1 MLTVIKHTCLSG
13 RRYSTLVKPQST
25 QTEALAYVS
34 HSTDPWFN
42 LAFEDWLFR
51 TSSKPSHVLYLYKNS
66 PSVIIGR
73 NQNQWKEID
82 LKTLNRLNIPFVR
95 RRSGGGTVFHDLG
108 NTNYSVMM
116 PQSVFNR
123 RDNAQ
128 LVASALN
135 ELSVPAV
142 VNERNDIVVDG
153 YKVSGSAF
161 KLTSSRAYH
170 HGTMLLDSNIKTLS
184 QALKNTNQSMV
195 TKGVSS
201 VRSPVKNIIEWQP
214 HITHDTFVAAVIKK
228 FEEHHKVDKKII
240 VSDIDENI
248 LKEDGGNQIQKLKDE
263 LQEWDW
269 HYGQTPEFTNTLS
282 TIIEGTEIVGTTAEI
297 TAKQGKIIK
306 MNVSGFSEDVGKQFI
321 GKKYAFIQVEDIAA
335 SSEMDRS
342 VVEWLIECM

>member
-1 MLTVIKHTCLSG
+1 MLTSLRSACLST
-13 RRYSTLVKPQST
+13 RCYSTLVNPQSAT
-25 QTEALAYVS
+25 TEALAYVS

-51 TSSKPSHVLYLYKNS
+51 TSSKPSHVLYLYRNS

-73 NQNQWKEID
+73 NQNPWKEMD
-82 LKTLNRLNIPFVR
+82 LKTLTMLGIPFVR

-135 ELSVPAV
+135 QLRVPAT

-184 QALKNTNQSMV
+184 QALKNTNHSMI
-195 TKGVSS
+195 TKGVAS
-201 VRSPVKNIIEWQP
+201 VRSPVKNIVEWQSS
-214 HITHDTFVAAVIKK
+214 ITHDTFVDAVIKR
-228 FEEHHKVDKKII
+228 FEEHHKVDKKIV
-240 VSDIDENI
+240 VSDIDESV
-248 LKEDGGNQIQKLKDE
+248 LKEKDGDQIRKLRDE
-263 LQEWDW
+263 LQEWSW
-269 HYGQTPEFTNTLS
+269 HYGQTPEFTVTFS
-282 TIIEGTEIVGTTAEI
+282 TSIEGADVNAEI
-297 TAKQGKIIK
+297 TSKQGKIIK
-306 MNVSGFSEDVGKQFI
+306 MDVSGLSEELTGQFI
-321 GKKYAFIQVEDIAA
+321 DKKYGFVQASDIQTRSQKEK
-335 SSEMDRS
+335 S

>member
-1 MLTVIKHTCLSG
+1 
-13 RRYSTLVKPQST
+13 
-25 QTEALAYVS
+25 
-34 HSTDPWFN
+34 
-42 LAFEDWLFR
+42 
-51 TSSKPSHVLYLYKNS
+51 
-66 PSVIIGR
+66 
-73 NQNQWKEID
+73 
-82 LKTLNRLNIPFVR
+82 
-95 RRSGGGTVFHDLG
+95 
-108 NTNYSVMM
+108 MM

-184 QALKNTNQSMV
+184 QALKNTNVSLIQCYNVRAKLTQQSMV

-240 VSDIDENI
+240 VGRPPSKSR
-248 LKEDGGNQIQKLKDE
+248 LL
-263 LQEWDW
+263 
-269 HYGQTPEFTNTLS
+269 TMF
-282 TIIEGTEIVGTTAEI
+282 
-297 TAKQGKIIK
+297 
-306 MNVSGFSEDVGKQFI
+306 
-321 GKKYAFIQVEDIAA
+321 
-335 SSEMDRS
+335 
-342 VVEWLIECM
+342 